1 MLLYFHR
8 HGKATDAGAGGDEAR
23 ELTTEAVVALRAAAR
38 LWRRLNLRPEVVLS
52 SPLLRA
58 RQTAEV
64 LVAGLG
70 LPSQP
75 IAVDELRPGAGWGQF
90 ARAMA
95 RHPDAR
101 RVCFVG
107 HEPDLSTVAG
117 LLTGATSIRMRA
129 GALLAV
135 EFPGIAEP
143 GAGEIAWLIDP
154 DLYAER

>member
-1 MLLYFHR
+1 VLLYFHR

-23 ELTTEAVVALRAAAR
+23 ELTAEATAALRAAAG
-38 LWRRLNLRPEVVLS
+38 LWRRLNLRPDILLC

-58 RQTAEV
+58 RQTAEL
-64 LVAGLG
+64 LVAGIG
-70 LPSQP
+70 LAGPP
-75 IAVDELRPGAGWGQF
+75 IAVDELRPGAGWGNF
-90 ARAMA
+90 ARAFA
-95 RHPDAR
+95 RYPDAR

-107 HEPDLSTVAG
+107 HEPDLSTVAQ

-135 EFPGIAEP
+135 EFPGVAEP